1 MTIHVSGTVRV
12 LFERH
17 ELEVPGDPPVKVPAF
32 RCRWCDFTV
41 VTDESSG
48 LPDHACDGP
57 AAREAY
63 RNVPPPP
70 YSHAPT

>member
-17 ELEVPGDPPVKVPAF
+17 ELEVPGIAVKVPAF

-57 AAREAY
+57 AAREVY

>member
-12 LFERH
+12 LFERLD
-17 ELEVPGDPPVKVPAF
+17 LEVAGDPPVKVPAF

-41 VTDESSG
+41 VTEDVNA

-57 AAREAY
+57 PARETY

-70 YSHAPT
+70 YSHSPG